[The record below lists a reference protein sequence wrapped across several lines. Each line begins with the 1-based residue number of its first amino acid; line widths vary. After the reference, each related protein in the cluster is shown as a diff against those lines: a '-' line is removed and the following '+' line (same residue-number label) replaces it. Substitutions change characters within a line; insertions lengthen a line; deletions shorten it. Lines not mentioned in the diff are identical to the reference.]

1 MIGRIGGAVRTCAG
15 GYTFRVPV
23 GQKAGMRR
31 SSFAPSRRRRSPMGM
46 IVIIV
51 LVLLA
56 GFIVYLSTIDTEVPT
71 QRVEQDVTNE
81 LLGR

>member
-1 MIGRIGGAVRTCAG
+1 MRG

-31 SSFAPSRRRRSPMGM
+31 SSFAPSRRRRSPVGT
-46 IVIIV
+46 ILLVL

-56 GFIVYLSTIDTEVPT
+56 GFIVYLSTIDTETAT
-71 QRVEQDVTNE
+71 QRIEQDVTNE